1 MADKEKTKVDLMEAF
16 REYARK
22 EKEFI
27 ESSDPN
33 KVYHR
38 LLPDVKNKDRGSIDF
53 LYKRILIGGFIEKDT
68 IYLNKLITKYGKEED
83 IDKAIDKVSKIIL
96 KGDMK
101 LVNQLG

>member
-1 MADKEKTKVDLMEAF
+1 MTKETNKINLVEAF
-16 REYARK
+16 REYAKK

-33 KVYHR
+33 KLYHR
-38 LLPDVKNKDRGSIDF
+38 VLPNIKEKDKGSIDF
-53 LYKRILIGGFIEKDT
+53 LYKRILIGGFIDKDT
-68 IYLNKLITKYGKEED
+68 IYLNKLITKYGNEED
-83 IDKAIDKVSKIIL
+83 VDKVVEKITEVVE

>member
-1 MADKEKTKVDLMEAF
+1 MADKENTKVDLMEAF

-38 LLPDVKNKDRGSIDF
+38 VLPDVKNKDRGSIDF
-53 LYKRILIGGFIEKDT
+53 LYKRILVGGLIDKDT
-68 IYLNKLITKYGKEED
+68 IYLNKLISKYGKEED
-83 IDKAIDKVSKIIL
+83 IEKVINKVSKIIL